1 MIKKERIDKV
11 LANLGHGSRKEIK
24 KLCKDGEVKI
34 DGVVMK
40 DSSQKFDPVNSVINV
55 RGEDVT
61 YRENVYLMMNKP
73 QGVVS
78 ATNDNL
84 HETVIDLID
93 DEFKAFDPFPVG
105 RLDRD
110 TEGLMLISND
120 GKLSHK
126 VLSPKKKVNK
136 TYYAEVEGIVTDADI
151 KAFKQGVYIDDD
163 YKTRPAELE
172 IIESGDISKIE
183 LTIVEG
189 KFHQVK
195 RMFLAVDKEVVYLK
209 RIRMGTLLLDHSLEL
224 GEYRE
229 LTEQELSELME
240 SVK

>member
-40 DSSQKFDPVNSVINV
+40 DSSEKFDPVNSVINV